1 MDLYYPRRLA
11 ASVYSDF
18 YRSELPRAI
27 KHRPFCELSAF
38 NLRTIVTP
46 APTMPAIPALATV
59 LVTGTNGFI
68 GQWVVLALL
77 AHGYTVHGAFRT
89 PNKLT
94 LFSDLVA
101 RKMPEAIDRFKGFVV
116 PEITASGAFAKAI
129 EGVDGVIHLASPTS
143 PALDDPR
150 AAIEPAVK
158 GTLSILESAL
168 GTPSVKRIVLASS
181 ISAIASGSICAPR
194 AYTEED
200 WNDQAVQITEQKG
213 RDAPGLI
220 KYEASK
226 TLAERAA
233 WDFMKKHR
241 EEIHFDL
248 CVVNPSLVFGPL
260 VDDTL
265 PSPAALP
272 VTPAMVYN
280 ALFARPR
287 PAERTPPCF
296 NCVDVRDVT
305 EILTKSLE
313 APEAGGQR
321 IIANAQVCTW
331 EDWLR
336 ANERL
341 GLLSGLDRV
350 SPEDASKPCPPHP
363 FFVND
368 KSKQMFGITY
378 RGIEETLKGT
388 IVDWESRGWLKH
400 LDA

>member
-1 MDLYYPRRLA
+1 
-11 ASVYSDF
+11 
-18 YRSELPRAI
+18 
-27 KHRPFCELSAF
+27 
-38 NLRTIVTP
+38 
-46 APTMPAIPALATV
+46 MPAISALATV

-68 GQWVVLALL
+68 GQHVVLALL
-77 AHGYTVHGAFRT
+77 SRGYTVHGAFRA
-89 PNKLT
+89 PDKLAS
-94 LFSDLVA
+94 FSEIVA
-101 RKMPEAIDRFKGFVV
+101 RKLPEGSARLKGFVV
-116 PEITASGAFAKAI
+116 PEMTATGAFAKAI
-129 EGVDGVIHLASPTS
+129 EGVDSVIHLASPTS
-143 PALDDPR
+143 PALDDPQ

-158 GTLSILESAL
+158 GTLSILQSAL
-168 GTPSVKRIVLASS
+168 ETSSVKRVVLASS

-200 WNDQAVQITEQKG
+200 WNDQAVQLTEEKG

-233 WDFMKKHR
+233 WDFMERHR
-241 EEIHFDL
+241 EVASFDL

-265 PSPAALP
+265 PSPATLP
-272 VTPAMVYN
+272 VTPAMMYN

-287 PAERTPPCF
+287 PAERTLKCF
-296 NCVDVRDVT
+296 NSVDVRDVT

-313 APEAGGQR
+313 TREAGGQR
-321 IIANAQVCTW
+321 IIANAHVCTW
-331 EDWLR
+331 EDWLI

-341 GLLSGLDRV
+341 GLLPGLDRV
-350 SPEDASKPCPPHP
+350 SPEEASKPCPLNP

-378 RGIEETLKGT
+378 RGIEETLKDT
-388 IVDWESRGWLKH
+388 VADWKARGWLEH
-400 LDA
+400 LDN